1 MREMLLP
8 NVRFE
13 LQSEVGI
20 GSNDSIVAG
29 VLPDVSTSSQHGTSS
44 AAQLENPLSIKPAST
59 LHGVVFVFFFLGPCA
74 GAEAAHPACKI
85 SAIAAPA
92 AIVPSLPPTSR
103 VALPS
108 PIAFATAASIARAAS
123 S

>member
-1 MREMLLP
+1 MAAA
-8 NVRFE
+8 NVVVTRF
-13 LQSEVGI
+13 
-20 GSNDSIVAG
+20 
-29 VLPDVSTSSQHGTSS
+29 
-44 AAQLENPLSIKPAST
+44 ENPLSIKGLST
-59 LHGVVFVFFFLGPCA
+59 VHGVVFAYFVLSLKKTRKTRMTT
-74 GAEAAHPACKI
+74 HPACKI

-108 PIAFATAASIARAAS
+108 PIAFVTAASIAREAS